1 MASNSPAQLA
11 GNIVVV
17 VVLADIGSEE
27 DRSTAVSLVAHIVIA
42 RAVAEIEDYNLH
54 HL

>member
-1 MASNSPAQLA
+1 LA

-17 VVLADIGSEE
+17 VVVADTGSEV
-27 DRSTAVSLVAHIVIA
+27 DRSAAVALVAHIVVA
-42 RAVAEIEDYNLH
+42 RAVAEIEDYNLY